1 MIVQYTLP
9 YCYSMS
15 HNKNT
20 KGKGKQM
27 SLHTM
32 PCFRKNMSSS
42 NEDVSLEE
50 PIKDQQYSQESLNE
64 INRVNKE
71 KLRFQEDW
79 PTKFKWLQEDLETG
93 LLWCTYCRSDPHCKS
108 LFGKT
113 SANFFKTSALE
124 EHARSVAHRD
134 AILLQ
139 ERDKNGLEKCASKE
153 KASVDFTVQNLFK
166 CA

>member
-1 MIVQYTLP
+1 
-9 YCYSMS
+9 
-15 HNKNT
+15 
-20 KGKGKQM
+20 
-27 SLHTM
+27 
-32 PCFRKNMSSS
+32 MSSS

-64 INRVNKE
+64 INRVSKA

-113 SANFFKTSALE
+113 SAKIFKTSALE
-124 EHARSVAHRD
+124 EHATSVAHQD
-134 AILLQ
+134 AILL
-139 ERDKNGLEKCASKE
+139 
-153 KASVDFTVQNLFK
+153 
-166 CA
+166 

>member
-15 HNKNT
+15 HKKNS

-64 INRVNKE
+64 INRVSKA

-79 PTKFKWLQEDLETG
+79 PTKFKWLQDDLET
-93 LLWCTYCRSDPHCKS
+93 
-108 LFGKT
+108 
-113 SANFFKTSALE
+113 
-124 EHARSVAHRD
+124 
-134 AILLQ
+134 
-139 ERDKNGLEKCASKE
+139 ASMLY
-153 KASVDFTVQNLFK
+153 FL
-166 CA
+166 